1 MSKNTKILLV
11 ILSIIAVIGVLLA
24 AYKIN
29 QLTKTVGCLYIPVE
43 VTNPY
48 CLEIR

>member
-1 MSKNTKILLV
+1 MKLVGVVTV
-11 ILSIIAVIGVLLA
+11 ILFVVICWLAIGVLSG
-24 AYKIN
+24 
-29 QLTKTVGCLYIPVE
+29 TVDCLYIPVE

>member
-1 MSKNTKILLV
+1 MKKNTKIFLI
-11 ILSIIAVIGVLLA
+11 ILSIIAVIGILFV

-29 QLTKTVGCLYIPVE
+29 RLAKAVDCLYIPVE